1 MLNTQRIS
9 ANSNTFRTSEP
20 KNGQKKTQ
28 LHEAV
33 AVRVDDGFGFF
44 LDLQLIRFLIN
55 PECWRSWEATHPGNQ
70 LWPPALPNHLG
81 ERRAWSKLVGGWP
94 TPLKN
99 ISQMGVWNS
108 QYMESHKIHVPN
120 HQPALGKEGLDPN
133 LVSPLKDPRCCNA
146 KLRPCSLPG
155 WHWWLGIC
163 SPWLVVVGLLLF

>member
-20 KNGQKKTQ
+20 KNGQKRRSFMKLWLSALTMVLASSWISSWSVSWSILSADGHGRPPIQVINFGHQ
-28 LHEAV
+28 LCQIILGKEGLDPNWLV
-33 AVRVDDGFGFF
+33 VD
-44 LDLQLIRFLIN
+44 LPLWKILVK
-55 PECWRSWEATHPGNQ
+55 WEYEIP
-70 LWPPALPNHLG
+70 
-81 ERRAWSKLVGGWP
+81 
-94 TPLKN
+94 
-99 ISQMGVWNS
+99 

>member
-55 PECWRSWEATHPGNQ
+55 PEC
-70 LWPPALPNHLG
+70 
-81 ERRAWSKLVGGWP
+81 
-94 TPLKN
+94 
-99 ISQMGVWNS
+99 
-108 QYMESHKIHVPN
+108 
-120 HQPALGKEGLDPN
+120 
-133 LVSPLKDPRCCNA
+133 
-146 KLRPCSLPG
+146 
-155 WHWWLGIC
+155 
-163 SPWLVVVGLLLF
+163 